1 MTNSLTNKNVVV
13 TGGGVG
19 IGREISLE
27 LARAGARVNITY
39 LTHEPDEE
47 LGREIRKASGSE
59 LTAVRLDATSESDV
73 RDALTYI
80 GTRFGSIDVLVNNIG
95 GLIQRSRIDEM
106 DSALW
111 NRVMAVNLDS
121 AFLVTH
127 YALPFINTGWGRI
140 INIAS
145 LAGHNGGHPG
155 AVAYGTSKAAIF
167 GFTRGLSKEVA
178 ALGITVNA
186 VAPGFIEATP
196 FHDTFTT
203 AESKSATIASI
214 PVQRAGTPAD
224 VAGAVAWLAS
234 PQASFV
240 TGTTVNVNGGQYFA

>member
-1 MTNSLTNKNVVV
+1 MANLLANKNVLV

-27 LARAGARVNITY
+27 LARSGARVAITY
-39 LTHEPDEE
+39 LTHQPDEE
-47 LGREIRKASGSE
+47 LELEIKEASGSE
-59 LTAVRLDATSESDV
+59 LTAVKLDATSESDV
-73 RDALTYI
+73 QQALSDI
-80 GTRFGSIDVLVNNIG
+80 GSQFGSIDVLVNNIG
-95 GLIQRSRIDEM
+95 GLIQRAPIDGM
-106 DSALW
+106 DFSLW
-111 NRVMAVNLDS
+111 NKVMAVNLNS
-121 AFLVTH
+121 VFLVTH
-127 YALPFINTGWGRI
+127 HALPFMSTGWGRI

-178 ALGITVNA
+178 ARGITVNA
-186 VAPGFIEATP
+186 VAPGFIQATP

-214 PVQRAGTPAD
+214 PVQRAGNPGD
-224 VAGAVAWLAS
+224 VASAVSWLAS

>member
-1 MTNSLTNKNVVV
+1 MALLLTNKNVLV
-13 TGGGVG
+13 TGGGIG

-27 LARAGARVNITY
+27 LARSGANVAITY
-39 LTHEPDEE
+39 FTHHPDEE
-47 LGREIRKASGSE
+47 LAREVKEASGRE
-59 LTAVRLDATSESDV
+59 LTAVQLDVTSEADV
-73 RDALTYI
+73 RKALSDI
-80 GTRFGSIDVLVNNIG
+80 GTRFGSIDVLVNNAG
-95 GLIQRSRIDEM
+95 GLIERASIDEM
-106 DSALW
+106 DFALW
-111 NRVMAVNLDS
+111 NKVMAVNLDS
-121 AFLVTH
+121 TFLVTH
-127 YALPFINTGWGRI
+127 YALPFMTTGWGRI

-178 ALGITVNA
+178 ARGITVNA

-203 AESKSATIASI
+203 AESKSSTIASI
-214 PVQRAGTPAD
+214 PLQRAGNPSD